1 MDNFAT
7 LYRYE
12 LKKLFQKKILWVTL
26 VVCFLAII
34 FSLLFPLVGSYYVDG
49 VLIDSNYNMYLTDQ
63 GYRKALSGRPIDGA
77 LLEETI
83 EAYRR
88 VPMDRSPYSLTE
100 EYQTYARPYS
110 EIFNLVRAWTG
121 LDPASAAQWSPNEE
135 ALYTAMEQTMHTHW
149 DNNYLADSEIAYWE
163 KQLNTLQ
170 TPFVYQYH
178 DGYMTILEVFLTV
191 GFMMLL
197 YTAIA
202 LANVF
207 PDEHTRRTDQLVLS
221 SPMGRKRIY
230 WVKLAAGITVG
241 VMGALLMTL
250 LTWSI
255 SLYVYGT
262 EGYDAPIQLFYSTYA
277 GNLTLGQTCLIAYGC
292 LTVTA
297 VLTSVLV
304 MFLSELLHSGIAALS
319 ITTAMIVA
327 SALVQVPPQYRLLGQ
342 LWDYLPTSF
351 LAMWNV
357 FDHRLIS
364 LLGIHFTSYEIVPVI
379 YIAAAVGLSVLG
391 KTLYTRYQVTGR

>member
-1 MDNFAT
+1 MDNFAI

-26 VVCFLAII
+26 FICLFAIA
-34 FSLLFPLVGSYYVDG
+34 FSILFPLAGSYYVDG

-63 GYRKALSGRPIDGA
+63 GYRKALSGCAIDQA

-83 EAYRR
+83 TAYSH
-88 VPMDRSPYSLTE
+88 VPMEQIPYSLTE

-110 EIFNLVRAWTG
+110 EIYHLIRLWTG
-121 LDPASAAQWSPNEE
+121 LDTVSAANWSADEN
-135 ALYTAMEQTMHTHW
+135 ALYTAMEQTMHNHW
-149 DNNYLADSEIAYWE
+149 DYSYLTESEIAYWE
-163 KQLNTLQ
+163 KQLGELQ

-191 GFMMLL
+191 GFMMML

-207 PDEHTRRTDQLVLS
+207 PDEHTLRTDQLLLS
-221 SPMGRKRIY
+221 APKGKGTIY
-230 WVKLAAGITVG
+230 WVKLLAGISAG
-241 VMGALLMTL
+241 LMGALLMTL
-250 LTWSI
+250 LTWAV
-255 SLYVYGT
+255 SLAVYGT
-262 EGYDAPIQLFYSTYA
+262 EGFDMPIQLFYTTYA
-277 GNLTLGQTCLIAYGC
+277 GKLSIGQACLIAYSC
-292 LTVTA
+292 LMVTA
-297 VLTSVLV
+297 FVISVMV

-319 ITTAMIVA
+319 VTTAMIVA
-327 SALVQVPPQYRLLGQ
+327 SCLYQFPAEYRLLSQ

-364 LLGIHFTSYEIVPVI
+364 LLGTHFTSYQIVPLI
-379 YIAAAVGLSVLG
+379 YIFVGIMLSILG
-391 KTLYTRYQVTGR
+391 KQLYIRYQVSGR

>member
-1 MDNFAT
+1 MNNFAT

-26 VVCFLAII
+26 FICFLAIA
-34 FSLLFPLVGSYYVDG
+34 FSTLFPLAGSYYVDG
-49 VLIDSNYNMYLTDQ
+49 VLIDSNYNMYMTDQ
-63 GYRKALSGRPIDGA
+63 SYRKALSGRAIDGA

-100 EYQTYARPYS
+100 EYQAYARPYS
-110 EIFNLVRAWTG
+110 EIFNLIRAWTV

-135 ALYTAMEQTMHTHW
+135 ALYMAMEQTMHTHW
-149 DNNYLADSEIAYWE
+149 DNNYLTDSEIAYWE
-163 KQLNTLQ
+163 TELTKLQ
-170 TPFVYQYH
+170 TPLVYQYH

-207 PDEHTRRTDQLVLS
+207 PDEHTLRTDQLVLS

-255 SLYVYGT
+255 SLYIYGT
-262 EGYDAPIQLFYSTYA
+262 EGYDTPIQLFYTTYA
-277 GNLTLGQTCLIAYGC
+277 GNLTLGQACLIAYGC

-297 VLTSVLV
+297 VLISVLV

-327 SALVQVPPQYRLLGQ
+327 SCLYQFPAEYRLLSQ
-342 LWDYLPTSF
+342 LWDYLPTGF

-357 FDHRLIS
+357 FDHRLVS
-364 LLGIHFTSYEIVPVI
+364 LLGMQFTSYQIVPVI
-379 YIAAAVGLSVLG
+379 YLIAAVLLSILG
-391 KTLYTRYQVTGR
+391 KKLYARYQVTGR